1 MSSPEAEPLRGASLA
16 KVVGTSLAATSIEW
30 YDFFIYGTAAALI
43 FPQIFFSAD
52 LPPAVAQLAAFS
64 TFAVGFIA
72 RPVGGVVFGYFG
84 DKLGRKKALV
94 AALLLMGLSTTL
106 IGCLPTYAHIGV
118 LAPLAL
124 IVLRFL
130 QGLAVGGQWGGAAL
144 MVVENAPPERR
155 GYYGS
160 FPQLGVPVGVILANG
175 VFLIMAE
182 TLSPGAFVAWGW
194 RVPFLISVLLVGL
207 GLYVQLKMED
217 TPEFRAL
224 AATEEKVASAV
235 KAVRSH
241 NPILDAI
248 RKHPKEI
255 LLAAGSFVASNGC
268 FYILITYVVSYA
280 TAHLGLARA
289 TVLQAVLIGAAA
301 IAVLTPIAG
310 AASDRFGR
318 RGVYMTGAVLMA
330 IWSFVFWDLVNT
342 AQFFPLVV
350 AISVGLALQGL
361 MYGPQSALFAE
372 LFSIEV
378 RYSGASMGYQLGA
391 ILGGGFAPIIAG
403 ELLRRYDSTTPIAIY
418 MAILCAVSF
427 VSVFLLS
434 ETNKRGKA

>member
-1 MSSPEAEPLRGASLA
+1 MASSEAPALRGNSLA
-16 KVVGTSLAATSIEW
+16 KIVTTSLAATSIEW
-30 YDFFIYGTAAALI
+30 YDFFIYGTAAALV
-43 FPQIFFSAD
+43 FPQVFFSKD

-72 RPVGGVVFGYFG
+72 RPVGGVVFGHFG
-84 DKLGRKKALV
+84 DRLGRKKALV
-94 AALLLMGLSTTL
+94 AALMLMGLATTL
-106 IGCLPTYAHIGV
+106 IGCLPSYGQIGV
-118 LAPLAL
+118 AAPVAL

-144 MVVENAPPERR
+144 MVVESAPKGRR

-182 TLSPGAFVAWGW
+182 TVSPDAFAAWGW

-224 AATEEKVASAV
+224 AEVEEKVAAAA

-248 RKHPKEI
+248 RRHPKEI
-255 LLAAGSFVASNGC
+255 VLAAGSFVASNGC
-268 FYILITYVVSYA
+268 FYVLITYVVSYA
-280 TAHLGLARA
+280 TAHLGLERA
-289 TVLQAVLIGAAA
+289 TVLQAVLIGAVA
-301 IAVLTPIAG
+301 IAALTPIAG

-318 RGVYMTGAVLMA
+318 RGVYMAGAVLMA

-342 AQFFPLVV
+342 AQFLPLVI
-350 AISVGLALQGL
+350 AIAVGLALQGL
-361 MYGPQSALFAE
+361 MYGPQSALFSE
-372 LFSIEV
+372 LFSIDV

-403 ELLRRYDSTTPIAIY
+403 ELLRRYGNTTPIAIY

-427 VSVFLLS
+427 VSVLLLS
-434 ETNKRGKA
+434 ETHKREKT

>member
-1 MSSPEAEPLRGASLA
+1 MPSSEAQAPRGNALA

-30 YDFFIYGTAAALI
+30 YDFFIYGTAAALV

-72 RPVGGVVFGYFG
+72 RPVGGVVFGHFG

-106 IGCLPTYAHIGV
+106 IGCLPSYGQIGV
-118 LAPLAL
+118 GAPIAL
-124 IVLRFL
+124 IVLRFM

-144 MVVENAPPERR
+144 MVVESAPPDRR

-175 VFLIMAE
+175 VFLVMAE
-182 TLSPGAFVAWGW
+182 TVSPGAFAAWGW

-224 AATEEKVASAV
+224 AAVEEKAAAAV
-235 KAVRSH
+235 KAVRSD

-248 RKHPKEI
+248 RRHPKEI

-301 IAVLTPIAG
+301 IALLTPVAG

-318 RGVYMTGAVLMA
+318 RGVYMAGAVLMA
-330 IWSFVFWDLVNT
+330 VWSFVFWDLVNT
-342 AQFFPLVV
+342 AQFLPLVI

-361 MYGPQSALFAE
+361 MYGPQSALFSE

-403 ELLRRYDSTTPIAIY
+403 ELLRRYESTTPIAIY

-434 ETNKRGKA
+434 ETNRRGKA